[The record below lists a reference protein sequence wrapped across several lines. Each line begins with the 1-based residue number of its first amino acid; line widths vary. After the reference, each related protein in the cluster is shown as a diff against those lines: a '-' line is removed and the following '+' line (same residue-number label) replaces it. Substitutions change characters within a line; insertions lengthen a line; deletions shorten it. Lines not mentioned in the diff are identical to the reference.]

1 MKINNKQLKQ
11 IIKEELN
18 KVLFEEIDD
27 DKVEEAFRHIISLPF
42 YKYEYIPAIT
52 SGEPANFDYL
62 SNELESEIQSA
73 VIQFQLNPEEKEEL
87 DRRLEEEE
95 ELY

>member
-18 KVLFEEIDD
+18 KVLFEEVDD
-27 DKVEEAFRHIISLPF
+27 DKVEKAFRHIVSLPF
-42 YKYEYIPAIT
+42 WKYEYVPAL
-52 SGEPANFDYL
+52 SGESANWDYL

-73 VIQFQLNPEEKEEL
+73 VIEFQLNPEEKEEL
-87 DRRLEEEE
+87 DRRLEYEED
-95 ELY
+95 LY

>member
-1 MKINNKQLKQ
+1 MKLTNQKLKQ
-11 IIKEELN
+11 IIKEELS

-27 DKVEEAFRHIISLPF
+27 DKVEKAFRQIISLPF

-52 SGEPANFDYL
+52 SGEPANWDYL
-62 SNELESEIQSA
+62 QNELESEVISA
-73 VIQFQLNPEEKEEL
+73 VRQYELNPEEKEEL
-87 DRRLEEEE
+87 VRRLEEEE

>member
-27 DKVEEAFRHIISLPF
+27 DKVEKAFRHIISLPF
-42 YKYEYIPAIT
+42 WKYEYVPAL
-52 SGEPANFDYL
+52 SGESANWDYL

-73 VIQFQLNPEEKEEL
+73 VIEFQLNPEEKEEL
-87 DRRLEEEE
+87 DKRLEYEED
-95 ELY
+95 LY

>member
-27 DKVEEAFRHIISLPF
+27 DKVEKAFRHIISLPF
-42 YKYEYIPAIT
+42 YKYEYIPAL
-52 SGEPANFDYL
+52 SGESANWDYL
-62 SNELESEIQSA
+62 SDELESEIQSA
-73 VIQFQLNPEEKEEL
+73 VIEFQLNPEEKEEL
-87 DRRLEEEE
+87 DRRLEQEED
-95 ELY
+95 LY